1 MPAANPNAKP
11 KTQEEL
17 AAEKAAE
24 LDRQQRMVSEVKVA
38 GLADAPTPVPYGMNP
53 AAQSSGFAA
62 ATPLQA
68 PLTAPPPTAL
78 GASTPPPVPP
88 QATLPTDQTGYNG
101 VDQFNAAKNPQA
113 KPPEPTPTRP
123 PGVDPGQNPARVTA
137 GFEDVKVN
145 QGDGRA
151 DIYRSE
157 QGAQRRGG
165 SEGYQG
171 SIFEGAAIDQ
181 ARQLPAPLDPK
192 QPGLRV
198 PQDSN
203 VSRVVTD
210 ANGRVVGYA
219 KNYATP
225 QDAQNASRIANP
237 NGIQTPNMSP
247 IEQRDYDR
255 AVVEA
260 RQSSQE
266 RRDQP
271 NMNPVFV
278 SDGGGNGGTAFVNP
292 NITRQNSR
300 DREAAEARAIGVDR
314 SLDISAFNQGRN
326 PSMNAVSNANVALA
340 PGGFSSV
347 GVNPELRRERVER
360 GVNAEVPSFLPPD
373 MQDRFRA
380 RKDALVPQL
389 GIREQ
394 EQAQLEG
401 LPGLNDRTDT
411 RLSDKQLSEAIEL
424 AKKLKNPAA
433 MNTSG
438 YPPYPNPPKTA

>member
-11 KTQEEL
+11 KTREEL

-24 LDRQQRMVSEVKVA
+24 LERGQRLVAEAKLA
-38 GLADAPTPVPYGMNP
+38 GLAPEPIPLPFGMNP

-62 ATPLQA
+62 ATPPLQA

-78 GASTPPPVPP
+78 GASTPPPAVP
-88 QATLPTDQTGYNG
+88 QATLPTDQSGYNG
-101 VDQFNAAKNPQA
+101 VAQFNAAKNPQPS
-113 KPPEPTPTRP
+113 PPAPTITPQ

-137 GFEDVKVN
+137 GFEDARVN
-145 QGDGRA
+145 QGDGRG

-165 SEGYQG
+165 NEGYQG

-192 QPGLRV
+192 QPGLQV

-219 KNYATP
+219 KGYATP

-237 NGIQTPNMSP
+237 NGIQTPDMSP

-260 RQSSQE
+260 RQSSE
-266 RRDQP
+266 DRRTSP

-278 SDGGGNGGTAFVNP
+278 PDGGGNGGTAFVNP

-300 DREAAEARAIGVDR
+300 DREAAEARAIGVNR
-314 SLDISAFNQGRN
+314 SLDISAWNDGRD
-326 PSMNAVSNANVALA
+326 PSAAAMRNANVALA
-340 PGGFSSV
+340 PAGFSSV
-347 GVNPELRRERVER
+347 GVNPERREEIVMR
-360 GVNAEVPSFLPPD
+360 GVQAEVPSFLPPD

-380 RKDALVPQL
+380 RQDALIPQL

-411 RLSDKQLSEAIEL
+411 RLSDKQLREAIEL
-424 AKKLKNPAA
+424 SKRLNARA
-433 MNTSG
+433 
-438 YPPYPNPPKTA
+438 